1 MCLCASYETDGM
13 YYTLFEYKARGEERR
28 EVLIFLTMAKDVVDH
43 MLGSTE
49 R

>member
-1 MCLCASYETDGM
+1 MYLCASYE
-13 YYTLFEYKARGEERR
+13 LFEYEARREERR
-28 EVLIFLTMAKDVVDH
+28 EVLVFLMMAKDVTDH